1 LKANFGSNP
10 FALRVGRLGRVVAA
24 SATAE
29 SGAEVGALDLI
40 ELFDLAPGFVA
51 DGAGYVDFQSY
62 DRHKM
67 GSPHL

>member
-1 LKANFGSNP
+1 
-10 FALRVGRLGRVVAA
+10 VVAA

-29 SGAEVGALDLI
+29 SGAKVGALEMV
-40 ELFDLAPGFVA
+40 ELFDLVPGFVA